1 MRGDQLNGNAGPVS
15 RRNFLQLVGRAGG
28 AAAVYETMAAMG
40 LMAVPAAYAGPPEL
54 APGSGSGKRVVI
66 LGAGIGGMA
75 AAFEMAKAGY
85 QCLILEARDRAG
97 GRIRTVRGGSTLHE
111 FAKGSDRILSQKVA
125 FDAGEHM
132 YLNLGAARIPNHH
145 QATLDYCREF
155 GVRLEPLI
163 NDNRAA
169 YFHDSG
175 VFEGRPV
182 RSRQVV
188 HDSRGYISELLA
200 KALDTGALDEAVD
213 EADRGRLLAFIRTYG
228 DLDESMK
235 YVGSHRAGLQL
246 PSGFGPGDAM
256 VPLDFAELL
265 KSEFWFYKMHFAE
278 GFEYQAT
285 MMQPVGGM
293 DHISSA
299 FATRVGSMIAFGQEV
314 TEIVNTDRGVRVTY
328 RDRTTREQK
337 QTLGDF
343 CICTLPFSVLKDIPN
358 NFSEPRKQAITEMPY
373 SNTVKIGLQAQRRFW
388 EIDEDIYGGITW
400 TDQDVTQIWYPS
412 TGYQRQ
418 KGILLA
424 AYMWGGDAAAAVGD
438 MSFDARVAHARAAV
452 ERIHPKHGARLT
464 LGASRAWD
472 RVPFSKGAYAIWT
485 TQYRDRNRGNLFG
498 PEGRVY
504 FAGEHVS
511 HLRAWME
518 GAILSAHNA
527 ASMISERVKAQVRQN
542 GGTSA

>member
-343 CICTLPFSVLKDIPN
+343 CICTLPFSVLKDISN
-358 NFSEPRKQAITEMPY
+358 NFSEPRKQAITEMQY
-373 SNTVKIGLQAQRRFW
+373 SNTVKIGLQAERRFW